1 MSNSRFRY
9 LDPWSSIIVVSTLVL
24 FGGALLYKGFT
35 HDMLLEA
42 AVFLVSLKLILMAY
56 KNAVIG
62 ESLHKRL
69 DRIQE
74 SLRRLEDA
82 SPRNEQG

>member
-1 MSNSRFRY
+1 MSKAPFRY
-9 LDPWSSIIVVSTLVL
+9 LDPWSATIIVLTLVL
-24 FGGALLYKGFT
+24 FGGALIYKGFT

-42 AVFLVSLKLILMAY
+42 GVFLVSFKLILMAY
-56 KNAVIG
+56 KNVVAG
-62 ESLHKRL
+62 ETLHKRL

-82 SPRNEQG
+82 SRQN

>member
-9 LDPWSSIIVVSTLVL
+9 LDPWSATIIASTLVL
-24 FGGALLYKGFT
+24 FGGALIYKGFT
-35 HDMLLEA
+35 HDVLLEA
-42 AVFLVSLKLILMAY
+42 GVFLVSLKLILMAY
-56 KNAVIG
+56 KNGVIS

-74 SLRRLEDA
+74 SLRRLEDT
-82 SPRNEQG
+82 SREK